1 MDTLPMS
8 LDAVAA
14 AHGGLD
20 DFRVATP
27 VEVHALLK
35 QLADGNVVLNL
46 NGSDGSTYTTTLW
59 TLDTAR
65 GVIGFSAH
73 ANSNAVQALLEADEV
88 VAVAYVD
95 NVKLQFEVQ
104 DLVLVRGAG
113 NSVLSAPL
121 PQEVFRFQ
129 RRGGY
134 RVRPTTRN
142 TPTAQMRHPMI
153 PDMTLSLRVLDIS
166 IGGCAL
172 FLPENM
178 PTLDPGVVLNGVRID
193 LDLDTRI
200 TVTLRMQHVTCV
212 NPDAHGVRMGCEFV
226 RCDHETLKSLQRYID
241 HTQKRQ
247 RMLAK

>member
-14 AHGGLD
+14 THGGLE
-20 DFRVATP
+20 DFRVSSP

-35 QLADGNVVLNL
+35 QLSDGNVVLNL
-46 NGSDGSTYTTTLW
+46 NGSDGSSYTTTLW
-59 TLDTAR
+59 TLDPAR

-73 ANSNAVQALLEADEV
+73 ADSNAVQSLLEADEV

-95 NVKLQFEVQ
+95 SIKLQFEVQ
-104 DLVLVRGAG
+104 DLVLVRGAS
-113 NSVLSAPL
+113 NSVLSAAL
-121 PQEVFRFQ
+121 PREVFRFQ
-129 RRGGY
+129 RRSGF

-142 TPTAQMRHPMI
+142 TPMASFRHPMI
-153 PDMTLSLRVLDIS
+153 PDMMLSLRVLDIS

-172 FLPENM
+172 FLPQDVPPLE
-178 PTLDPGVVLNGVRID
+178 PGVVLNGVRID

-200 TVTLRMQHVTCV
+200 GVTLRMQHVTCV
-212 NPDAHGVRMGCEFV
+212 NHEAHGVRMGCEFV
-226 RCDHETLKSLQRYID
+226 KGDHDMVRTLQRYID

-247 RMLAK
+247 RLLAK